1 MELAKNKNTLS
12 GKQVLDHLTLIRQVS
27 IESGASVD
35 IVHRVL
41 EALWSCVRKNLI
53 LGYRVRVNGLGVFM
67 RLQKY
72 SQSLERADVGTCTVV
87 THLKLD
93 KEMTQARI
101 EHI

>member
-1 MELAKNKNTLS
+1 MELATNKNTLS

-72 SQSLERADVGTCTVV
+72 SQSLARADVGTCTVV